1 MSEKLTEEV
10 TVKLSATGKRFISVR
25 DKQMG
30 FESSAEYMRFLVS
43 EDEAKAASDFRLLAD
58 ALGHNVTTGNKEN

>member
-10 TVKLSATGKRFISVR
+10 TVKLSATGK
-25 DKQMG
+25 
-30 FESSAEYMRFLVS
+30 RFLVS

-58 ALGHNVTTGNKEN
+58 ALGHNVTTENKEN

>member
-25 DKQMG
+25 AKQMG
-30 FESSAEYMRFLVS
+30 FESSADY
-43 EDEAKAASDFRLLAD
+43 RLLAD